1 VTSSLVFDPG
11 SIPHLVFVAGV
22 LGLLVIAMLARGD
35 TLIRS
40 AMITATLISLP
51 WAGGTALILN
61 VQDAATVAVVGRFF
75 TGVWT
80 LFGSAC
86 LLFALSVVGQLERR
100 RSILIAAASVALL
113 TCMLTWS
120 TDLVVDGARELAWG
134 TYYPAA
140 GPLYPLHIGNL
151 AFGSAASL
159 FFAFRSLGNKRIRPV
174 VRYALVLGFGTA
186 LGSLDVLL
194 AYGLAP
200 YPIST
205 VSGLAV
211 VVIVVVAIPRYDL
224 LRIRGLDRAGAY
236 ELGIVA
242 ILVPLVITATWA
254 ALPEG
259 LGGDVVVALIML
271 LPLFGGAQAATLMVR
286 QHITSERA
294 QLSGEPE
301 RALERFVDE
310 SGTYRSDPELEEALS
325 ELLEQF
331 GGMGEVRLFIIDAQ
345 GGLRRPDRSHGAPL
359 ALSEGLRGWL
369 VAHPEPID
377 ARELNTRRLGQIREP
392 LETLLARIGSD
403 VIVPLVDREVLVGM
417 IAAMPRSAERALD
430 DTELQLLQEGGRSAA
445 RALTFISLF
454 REAEA
459 RIEVAKEIEVAAA
472 VQDARTPGEIRN
484 AYDTCVVIGHCQP
497 AARFGGD
504 WWTSHQLPD
513 DRVLVVIGDVSGR
526 GVPAALVSSTA
537 AAACQTAQE
546 ILGASCEVLA
556 MLELLNDAVLSVGGD
571 QYGMTCFVALLDLD
585 SRRLSFASAGYPFPY
600 LCRPSAADP
609 EVAELHPLISRGTPL
624 GTAEPMFRAATI
636 DVQEGDVVVFVSDAV
651 AESQDKDGKR
661 YGERNLQRVLRR
673 HVLPAGEGACRIILD
688 DVRLHCGDRPIAD
701 DRIVVVL
708 RVGKPEDR

>member
-1 VTSSLVFDPG
+1 LVFDPG
-11 SIPHLVFVAGV
+11 SIPHLVYVAGV
-22 LGLLVIAMLARGD
+22 LGLLVVAMLARGD

-40 AMITATLISLP
+40 AMFAATLISLP

-100 RSILIAAASVALL
+100 RSILMAATAVALL
-113 TCMLTWS
+113 TCVLTWS

-159 FFAFRSLGNKRIRPV
+159 FFAFRSLGNKRVRPV
-174 VRYALVLGFGTA
+174 VRYAMVLGVGTA
-186 LGSLDVLL
+186 VGSLDVLL

-211 VVIVVVAIPRYDL
+211 VLIVMVAIPRYDL

-242 ILVPLVITATWA
+242 ILMPLVITATWA
-254 ALPEG
+254 ALPGG
-259 LGGDVVVALIML
+259 LGGGVVLALVML

-286 QHITSERA
+286 QHMTSERA
-294 QLSGEPE
+294 QLGAEHGL
-301 RALERFVDE
+301 ALERFVED
-310 SGTYRSDPELEEALS
+310 SGRYRSDPELEDALIG
-325 ELLEQF
+325 LLEHV
-331 GGMGEVRLFIIDAQ
+331 GGMREVRLFITDAQ
-345 GGLRRPDRSHGAPL
+345 GALRRQNSSHSASL
-359 ALSEGLRGWL
+359 ALSERLRNWL

-377 ARELNTRRLGQIREP
+377 ARELNTRRLGQVREP

-403 VIVPLVDREVLVGM
+403 VIVPLVDRDVLVGM
-417 IAAMPRSAERALD
+417 IAATPRSAERALD

-459 RIEVAKEIEVAAA
+459 RIELEKELEVADA
-472 VQDARTPGEIRN
+472 VQHARTPGEIRN
-484 AYDTCVVIGHCQP
+484 AYDTCVVVGHYRP

-537 AAACQTAQE
+537 AAACQTAQQ
-546 ILGASCEVLA
+546 ILGASCEVLSL
-556 MLELLNDAVLSVGGD
+556 LELLNDAVLSVGGD
-571 QYGMTCFVALLDLD
+571 QYGMSCFAALLDLD
-585 SRRLSFASAGYPFPY
+585 SRRLSFAGAGYPFPY
-600 LCRPSAADP
+600 LCRQHPADP
-609 EVAELHPLISRGTPL
+609 EVAELFPLISRGTPL
-624 GTAEPMFRAATI
+624 GTVEPMLRAATI
-636 DVQEGDVVVFVSDAV
+636 DVQEGDMIVFVSDAV
-651 AESQDKDGKR
+651 AEAQDKRGRR
-661 YGERNLQRVLRR
+661 YGERRLQHVLRR
-673 HVLPAGEGACRIILD
+673 QLLPAGERACTVLLD
-688 DVRLHCGDRPIAD
+688 DVLSHCGDRPIAD
-701 DRIVVVL
+701 DLIVVVV
-708 RVGKPEDR
+708 RVGKPEGR

>member
-1 VTSSLVFDPG
+1 LVFDPG
-11 SIPHLVFVAGV
+11 SIPHLVYVAGV
-22 LGLLVIAMLARGD
+22 LGLLIVAMLARGD
-35 TLIRS
+35 ILIRS
-40 AMITATLISLP
+40 AMLAATLISLP

-86 LLFALSVVGQLERR
+86 LLFVLSVVGQLERQ
-100 RSILIAAASVALL
+100 RSLLIAATAVALL
-113 TCMLTWS
+113 TCTLTWS

-159 FFAFRSLGNKRIRPV
+159 FFAFRSLHDKRIRPV
-174 VRYALVLGFGTA
+174 VRHALVLGFGTA
-186 LGSLDVLL
+186 IGSLDVLL

-211 VVIVVVAIPRYDL
+211 VLIVAVAIPRYDL

-242 ILVPLVITATWA
+242 VLVPLVITASWA

-259 LGGDVVVALIML
+259 LGGDVVMALIML

-294 QLSGEPE
+294 QLSAEHE
-301 RALERFVDE
+301 RALARFVED
-310 SGTYRSDPELEEALS
+310 SGTYRSDPELEEALI
-325 ELLEQF
+325 ELLEHI
-331 GGMGEVRLFIIDAQ
+331 GGMLEVRLFITDAQ
-345 GGLRRPDRSHGAPL
+345 GALRRPDGSHSAPL
-359 ALSEGLRGWL
+359 SLSEGLRGWL

-377 ARELNTRRLGQIREP
+377 ARELNTRRLGQVREP
-392 LETLLARIGSD
+392 LETLLLRIGSD

-417 IAAMPRSAERALD
+417 IAATPRSAERALD
-430 DTELQLLQEGGRSAA
+430 DAELQLLQEGGRSAA

-454 REAEA
+454 REAQA
-459 RIEVAKEIEVAAA
+459 RIELAKELEVAAA
-472 VQDARTPGEIRN
+472 VQHARTPGEIRK
-484 AYDTCVVIGHCQP
+484 AYDTCVVVGQYHP

-513 DRVLVVIGDVSGR
+513 NRVLVVIGDVSGR

-537 AAACQTAQE
+537 AAACRTAQE
-546 ILGASCEVLA
+546 LLGASCEVLSL
-556 MLELLNDAVLSVGGD
+556 LELLNEAVLSVGGD
-571 QYGMTCFVALLDLD
+571 QYGMSCFVALLDPD

-600 LCRPSAADP
+600 LCRPSAADA
-609 EVAELHPLISRGTPL
+609 EVAELFPLISRGTPL
-624 GTAEPMFRAATI
+624 GTVEITLKTATI
-636 DVQEGDVVVFVSDAV
+636 DVEEGDMIVFVSDAV
-651 AESQDKDGKR
+651 VESQDRDGKR
-661 YGERNLQRVLRR
+661 YGERRLQHVLRR
-673 HVLPAGEGACRIILD
+673 YVLPAGEGACTVVLD
-688 DVRLHCGDRPIAD
+688 DVLLHCGDRPIAD
-701 DRIVVVL
+701 DLIAVVL
-708 RVGKPEDR
+708 RVGTLEGR